1 MIRRNWKRIHPT
13 SLRQALEL
21 CKDHA
26 RERLNLSVESIA
38 ERMGLTDHWT
48 LYKWFQSGRIP
59 ANMIRPFEIACGI
72 DFVTRW
78 LAASTGHLMIAIPTG
93 RDSTAEDMH
102 ILQEVLNTAAGKL
115 IQFYAN
121 KADAASTLAA
131 IQQGMEGLAWH
142 KGNVEKHLQP
152 EFEFTEDLKS
162 D

>member
-1 MIRRNWKRIHPT
+1 MIRRNWKRIQPT

-78 LAASTGHLMIAIPTG
+78 LAASAGRLLIEVPTG
-93 RDSTAEDMH
+93 RAATPTDMQA
-102 ILQEVLNTAAGKL
+102 LQELLNTAVGQLLQFHRGK
-115 IQFYAN
+115 AEA
-121 KADAASTLAA
+121 ADALAA

-152 EFEFTEDLKS
+152 EFEFTEE
-162 D
+162 

>member
-1 MIRRNWKRIHPT
+1 MIRRNWKRIQPT

-59 ANMIRPFEIACGI
+59 ANMIRPFEMACGI

-78 LAASTGHLMIAIPTG
+78 LAASAGKLLIEVPTG
-93 RDSTAEDMH
+93 RAATPTDIQA
-102 ILQEVLNTAAGKL
+102 LQELLNTAIGQL
-115 IQFYAN
+115 LQFHSG
-121 KADAASTLAA
+121 KADAASALAS

-142 KGNVEKHLQP
+142 KGNVEKHMQP
-152 EFEFTEDLKS
+152 EFEFKEE
-162 D
+162 